1 MLNIFNLFLFLFTI
15 WIVLLVLSSQ
25 TTWLYLFL
33 GIICAALVS
42 VFSYRLKLIDEKSE
56 LLYLSIGFYR
66 HFGSLY
72 FKNLFSALGLI
83 FSLVFDKNSNM
94 TPIIYVVSMDH
105 KNKFNPALFAS
116 TINMTTGLFCLL
128 NKEEKFFIHCLDQK
142 FFSHFDSYKT
152 VKILKEINDD
162 NLV

>member
-15 WIVLLVLSSQ
+15 WIVLLVLSTK

-42 VFSYRLKLIDEKSE
+42 IFSYRLKLIDEKSE

-72 FKNLFSALGLI
+72 FKNLFSAFGLI
-83 FSLVFDKNSNM
+83 FLLVFDKNSNM
-94 TPIIYVVSMDH
+94 TPIIYVVDMDH

-116 TINMTTGLFCLL
+116 TINMTSGLFCLL

-142 FFSHFDSYKT
+142 FFNNFDPYKT